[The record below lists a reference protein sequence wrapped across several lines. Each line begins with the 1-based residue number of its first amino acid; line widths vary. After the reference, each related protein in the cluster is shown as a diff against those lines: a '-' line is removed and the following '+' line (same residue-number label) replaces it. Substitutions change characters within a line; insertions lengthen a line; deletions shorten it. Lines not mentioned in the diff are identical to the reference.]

1 MAKTAWLGAAKPV
14 GRVPQNGS
22 APTPPGKAGP
32 RAGLRTGVAV
42 VLVVVGVGGGVIAY
56 QRSAQR
62 SAVLV
67 VGQTL
72 TQGQVIRASDLQV
85 AHMVPI
91 AGVSD
96 VPAADEASVVG
107 QHAAVPLAPG
117 ALLVP
122 GDLTGNDNRLSPG
135 QVEIGAAL
143 GPTQIP
149 AEGVS
154 PGEAVEVTLSPTSA
168 SAVGATSGTELAV
181 GTVMTVAHGSSGT
194 SASELVSLRVPAG
207 NQAAIEA
214 AAATSSVGLV
224 AMPTP
229 GR

>member
-1 MAKTAWLGAAKPV
+1 M
-14 GRVPQNGS
+14 
-22 APTPPGKAGP
+22 
-32 RAGLRTGVAV
+32 

-62 SAVLV
+62 SAVL
-67 VGQTL
+67 
-72 TQGQVIRASDLQV
+72 
-85 AHMVPI
+85 
-91 AGVSD
+91 
-96 VPAADEASVVG
+96 VVG

-135 QVEIGAAL
+135 QVEMGAAL

-168 SAVGATSGTELAV
+168 SAVGATSGTELV
-181 GTVMTVAHGSSGT
+181 
-194 SASELVSLRVPAG
+194 SER
-207 NQAAIEA
+207 
-214 AAATSSVGLV
+214 
-224 AMPTP
+224 
-229 GR
+229 